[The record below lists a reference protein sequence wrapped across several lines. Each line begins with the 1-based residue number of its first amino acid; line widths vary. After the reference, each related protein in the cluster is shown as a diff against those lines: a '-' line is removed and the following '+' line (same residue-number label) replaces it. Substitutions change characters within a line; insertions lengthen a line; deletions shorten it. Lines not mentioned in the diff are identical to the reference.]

1 MWLEFVR
8 AALERVLWT
17 RRSAALA
24 VVLALAAAAAAT
36 IAVTTPGGHA
46 RPSPAAPASGSRPA
60 PPSRPAVPPPS
71 PPAPSA
77 VPVPPA
83 AVTAAQQFAAA
94 WASPGAGWLDRVR
107 RYATPRLAAQLAASG
122 DALLPATRVTGPA
135 RVTGQGPGTVNLAVP
150 TNAGPAL
157 VTVRYAGG
165 AWRADSVLLQDE
177 GN

>member
-1 MWLEFVR
+1 MWPEYAR

-24 VVLALAAAAAAT
+24 VVLVLAAVAAVT
-36 IAVTTPGGHA
+36 IAVTAPGGHA
-46 RPSPAAPASGSRPA
+46 GPAPSAPASGSRPA
-60 PPSRPAVPPPS
+60 PPSRSARPAPS
-71 PPAPSA
+71 PPASSA

-83 AVTAAQQFAAA
+83 AVTAAAEFAAA
-94 WASPGAGWLDRVR
+94 WASPGPGWLDQVR

-122 DALLPATRVTGPA
+122 DALLAATRVTGPA
-135 RVTGQGPGTVNLAVP
+135 RVTGQAPGTVNLSVP

-165 AWRADSVLLQDE
+165 AWRADSVMLAAE